1 MSNEEG
7 EKWIVNLIRD
17 SRMGVDAKID
27 LASVCP
33 LDPLHD
39 IPDIQNM
46 LHISRPH
53 ATPTATLIETT
64 RGLAFRSQAINYA
77 MQNAGGERQEK
88 GERGERGGRGG
99 RGGRGRGGGGGGGGG
114 GREQPN
120 GNIAEAKE

>member
-33 LDPLHD
+33 SFQTRNNQANP
-39 IPDIQNM
+39 QNM

-53 ATPTATLIETT
+53 PTPTATLIETT

-77 MQNAGGERQEK
+77 MQNAGGERQER

-99 RGGRGRGGGGGGGGG
+99 RGGRGRGGGGA

-120 GNIAEAKE
+120 GDAQE